1 MKLQDTLKNLNKV
14 FHFDGEYFCKSY
26 ETISELDRL
35 SLIKESEQYL
45 KTHRK
50 IEELHPPIMAENF
63 FDEKILEKECWK
75 NLTDKVTAEANNYS
89 KSHLGINVKFE
100 SCWINKV
107 DDYTDID
114 IKNTLYFDEDV
125 QSYTDNHY
133 HSHHENQLIGCIF
146 YLQNPSEKYGTLIR
160 TRNGS
165 LVLDG
170 TENSLTIFDP
180 RLYHTALVP
189 NPEVTSKYPR
199 YVILMSF
206 ISSY

>member
-1 MKLQDTLKNLNKV
+1 
-14 FHFDGEYFCKSY
+14 
-26 ETISELDRL
+26 
-35 SLIKESEQYL
+35 
-45 KTHRK
+45 
-50 IEELHPPIMAENF
+50 MAENF

-75 NLTDKVTAEANNYS
+75 NLTDKVTNEVNDYS
-89 KSHLGINVKFE
+89 KTYLNTDVIFE

-107 DDYTDID
+107 DYYEDED

-133 HSHHENQLIGCIF
+133 HSHHEDQLIGCIF
-146 YLQNPSEKYGTLIR
+146 YLQNPNKRYGTLVK
-160 TRNGS
+160 TKNGS
-165 LVLDG
+165 MVLDG

-189 NPEVTSKYPR
+189 NSEVCSVYPR

-206 ISSY
+206 IASN

>member
-1 MKLQDTLKNLNKV
+1 MQENLNKICYL
-14 FHFDGEYFCKSY
+14 DGKYFYKSY
-26 ETISELDRL
+26 NIISKEDRVNLIEESEL
-35 SLIKESEQYL
+35 YL

-50 IEELHPPIMAENF
+50 IEELHPPIMAEKF
-63 FDEKILEKECWK
+63 FTKELLKKECWK
-75 NLTDKVTAEANNYS
+75 NLTKKIVTSVNGYS
-89 KSHLGINVKFE
+89 EKYLNLSVKFE

-107 DDYTDID
+107 GYYEDKD
-114 IKNTLYFDEDV
+114 IKNTLYFDEDL

-133 HSHHENQLIGCIF
+133 HSHHDKQLISCIF
-146 YLQNPSEKYGTLIR
+146 YLQNPSKKYGTLIR

-180 RLYHTALVP
+180 RLHHTAITP
-189 NPEVTSKYPR
+189 NPDVSSVYPR

-206 ISSY
+206 ISSN